1 MKKQNEKTPK
11 AVIVTATKTQ
21 TLLDVVRTGKHEQIL
36 TALSVKDLETFR
48 NGQNSNHVKNYLECW
63 LYDKFIT
70 QNEDENKRISISFE
84 NIKTIKVLATVAPYI
99 LGLKNFFIEYSREN
113 KTIIFS
119 CHLKTPYGTYRDSLE
134 LYGLQFV
141 SNNQKEKEQI
151 LNATQQEAIEEANSI
166 LAAAGLNY
174 YAL

>member
-1 MKKQNEKTPK
+1 MKKQNETTPK

-21 TLLDVVRTGKHEQIL
+21 TLLDVVRKGNHEQIL
-36 TALSVKDLETFR
+36 TALSIKDIETFR

-63 LYDKFIT
+63 LYDKFIS
-70 QNEDENKRISISFE
+70 QDEDENKKIQLHFT

-99 LGLKNFFIEYSREN
+99 LGLKNFSIEYSREN
-113 KTIIFS
+113 KSIIFT
-119 CHLKTPYGTYRDSLE
+119 CHLKTPYGTYRDGLE
-134 LYGLQFV
+134 LYGLKFIT
-141 SNNQKEKEQI
+141 NNQKEKEQI
-151 LNATQQEAIEEANSI
+151 LNATQQDAIDEANSI